1 MQISDQTKSG
11 DGSQLSINVF
21 KSKICLVLRKLREI
35 QISYFVHN
43 GFQTVTAQLFL
54 ISISFLCSFVIC
66 CLFVCLLTSRLSKI
80 YCWEGSATTATY
92 VLVNSTKNGKKK
104 FNLNLKH
111 EGIIFL
117 HQIFLS
123 IQIINYILLFKK
135 FFKRFR
141 LINGLNR
148 QRRECGYTQ
157 VAHYNLVAVSCYELY

>member
-1 MQISDQTKSG
+1 MFSIKKVMRNLDFVLC
-11 DGSQLSINVF
+11 SQRTL
-21 KSKICLVLRKLREI
+21 
-35 QISYFVHN
+35 VHN

-66 CLFVCLLTSRLSKI
+66 CLFVCLLTLRLSKI

-117 HQIFLS
+117 HQICLS
-123 IQIINYILLFKK
+123 IQIIYYISLLKK

-141 LINGLNR
+141 LVNGPNCR
-148 QRRECGYTQ
+148 RREC
-157 VAHYNLVAVSCYELY
+157 VLYLGSAL